1 MTRSQ
6 YCLYRFL
13 GSKFFGSGDK
23 DAYYPLGTARA
34 LSTCEI
40 CFLLAGGQR
49 RFTISLFTDFSLSN
63 FKSWMDAVGGASI
76 AHDFQAYVCLQCNPD
91 LISPCLWG
99 SNAALREQ
107 AK

>member
-1 MTRSQ
+1 MII
-6 YCLYRFL
+6 
-13 GSKFFGSGDK
+13 DIWVWNIW
-23 DAYYPLGTARA
+23 A
-34 LSTCEI
+34 LS
-40 CFLLAGGQR
+40 LLRSCAEDQQGP
-49 RFTISLFTDFSLSN
+49 SFSLSN
-63 FKSWMDAVGGASI
+63 FKSWMDAVGGALI